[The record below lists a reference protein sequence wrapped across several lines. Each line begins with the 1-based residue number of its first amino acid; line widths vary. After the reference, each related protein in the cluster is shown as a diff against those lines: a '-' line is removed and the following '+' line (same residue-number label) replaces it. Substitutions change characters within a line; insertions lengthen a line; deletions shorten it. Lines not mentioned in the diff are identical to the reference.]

1 MGLLKNL
8 RSYIQSAGEFYP
20 KIRLASFLIVGAVL
34 IGVVGYMTLEDYTF
48 AEAFYMTVITV
59 STVGFGEVHPLSDEG
74 RIFTAVLIIGS
85 IGIFAYAVATIASF
99 LIEGQFRNLFKKL
112 RVQQEIAKL
121 KDHTIV
127 CGFGR
132 NGLQACEE
140 LYEHKQPFVVIEND
154 HERIEKLMENHK
166 DYLVLEG
173 DATMDE
179 VLISAGINCAKAL
192 ITSLPKDAENVF
204 VVLTAREINKE
215 LNIISRA
222 SDESSELKLRRA
234 GANRVIMPEKIG
246 GSHMAKMVMAPDIID
261 FFTMLSSHGG
271 VSVNFEEIDLQKLGI
286 AQIKNTINDLD
297 IRRNTGANVIGLKKV
312 NGEYLVNPAPDTS
325 LEDVYS
331 LILLGDEEQLTAFR
345 KYLENITH

>member
-1 MGLLKNL
+1 MGLLKNV

-20 KIRLASFLIVGAVL
+20 KIRLASFLIFGAVL
-34 IGVVGYMTLEDYTF
+34 IGVVGYMTLEDYNF
-48 AEAFYMTVITV
+48 FEAFYMTVITV
-59 STVGFGEVHPLSDEG
+59 STVGFGEVRPLSDPG
-74 RIFTAVLIIGS
+74 RLFTALLIIGS
-85 IGIFAYAVATIASF
+85 IGIFAYAIATIASF

-121 KDHTIV
+121 TDHTII

-140 LYEHKQPFVVIEND
+140 LYEHKHPFVVIEND
-154 HERIEKLMENHK
+154 HERIEKLVANHPN
-166 DYLVLEG
+166 YLVLEG
-173 DATMDE
+173 DATLDE
-179 VLISAGINCAKAL
+179 VLISAGINNAKAL

-204 VVLTAREINKE
+204 VVLTAREINKD

-222 SDESSELKLRRA
+222 SEESSELKLRRA

-271 VSVNFEEIDLQKLGI
+271 VSVNFEEIDLQNLHI
-286 AQIKNTINDLD
+286 AQIKKTINDLD
-297 IRRNTGANVIGLKKV
+297 IRRITGANVIGLKKV
-312 NGEYLVNPAPDTS
+312 DGEYLVNPSADTS

-331 LILLGDEEQLTAFR
+331 LILLGDETQLTAFR
-345 KYLENITH
+345 DYIDSIAN

>member
-20 KIRLASFLIVGAVL
+20 KIRLASILIFGAVL
-34 IGVVGYMTLEDYTF
+34 IGVIGYMALEDYNF
-48 AEAFYMTVITV
+48 IEAIYMTIITV
-59 STVGFGEVHPLSDEG
+59 STVGFGEVRPLSNAG
-74 RIFTAVLIIGS
+74 RLFTSVLIISS
-85 IGIFAYAVATIASF
+85 IGIFAYAIATIASF

-121 KDHTIV
+121 TDHTII

-140 LYEHKQPFVVIEND
+140 LYEHKHPFVVIEND
-154 HERIEKLMENHK
+154 HERIEKLVANHPN
-166 DYLVLEG
+166 YLVLEG
-173 DATMDE
+173 DATLDE
-179 VLISAGINCAKAL
+179 VLISAGINKARSL

-204 VVLTAREINKE
+204 VVLTAREINKD

-222 SDESSELKLRRA
+222 SEESSELKLRRA

-271 VSVNFEEIDLQKLGI
+271 VSVNFEEIDLQKLKI
-286 AQIKNTINDLD
+286 AQTKNTINDLD

-312 NGEYLVNPAPDTS
+312 NGEYLVNPSAETS

-331 LILLGDEEQLTAFR
+331 LILLGDETQLTAFR
-345 KYLENITH
+345 NYLDSIVN